1 MANSPLRRLRWTE
14 LKTTEFAALPTETV
28 AVLPVAAVEQHGPHL
43 PVCVDACINEGLLE
57 LAFSKPHDLSVLLLP
72 MQAIGKSNEHM
83 GFAGTLTLSAD
94 TVARLWTEIGESVRR
109 SGVRRMLIFNSHG
122 GQPQVAD
129 IVARDLR
136 VRREMFVAA
145 TSWWRLGGLQRYFS
159 ENELRNGIH
168 GGAVETSLML
178 HFRPDLVS
186 MDLAANFVSLAEA
199 LENECQFLRP
209 EGVGV
214 GFGWQAQD
222 LNERGVCGD
231 ATQADAAL
239 GAKIA
244 EEVSDNLLRLLHEI
258 ARYPLE
264 RLRRRDP
271 LCEIP

>member
-1 MANSPLRRLRWTE
+1 MPNSRLRIGHWTE
-14 LKTTEFAALPTETV
+14 LKTTEFAALSAETV
-28 AVLPVAAVEQHGPHL
+28 AILPVAAVEQHGPHL
-43 PVCVDACINEGLLE
+43 PICVDACINESLLE
-57 LAFSKPHDLSVLLLP
+57 LALAKAHDLSVFLLP
-72 MQAIGKSNEHM
+72 MQAIGKSNEHL

-94 TVARLWTEIGESVRR
+94 TVVRLWTEIGESVRR

-136 VRREMFVAA
+136 VRLEMFVA
-145 TSWWRLGGLQRYFS
+145 TVSWWQLGGLQRYFS

-186 MDLAANFVSLAEA
+186 MDLAANFVSLGEA
-199 LENECQFLRP
+199 LEKECRFLRP
-209 EGVGV
+209 EGQGV

-222 LNERGVCGD
+222 LNDRGVCGD
-231 ATQADAAL
+231 ATQADASL

-244 EEVSDNLLRLLHEI
+244 EEVSDNLLQLLREV
-258 ARYPLE
+258 ARYPLA
-264 RLRRRDP
+264 RVRRRDP
-271 LCEIP
+271 LQM